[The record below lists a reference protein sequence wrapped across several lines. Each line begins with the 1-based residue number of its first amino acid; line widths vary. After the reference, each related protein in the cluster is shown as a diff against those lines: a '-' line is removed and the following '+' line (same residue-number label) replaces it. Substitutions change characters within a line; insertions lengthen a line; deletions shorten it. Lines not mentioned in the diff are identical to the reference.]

1 MEASSSV
8 ILAAALYVKNNVS
21 LCMCHLAEKRT
32 LSIDIVICFACWR
45 ERCQCVK
52 LDEFRVEGETK
63 YFDMC
68 NCVCLT
74 SSSDLQVESSAIY
87 YRLRSEE
94 CSSRFI

>member
-1 MEASSSV
+1 
-8 ILAAALYVKNNVS
+8 
-21 LCMCHLAEKRT
+21 MCL
-32 LSIDIVICFACWR
+32 L
-45 ERCQCVK
+45 K

-68 NCVCLT
+68 DCVCLT
-74 SSSDLQVESSAIY
+74 SSDLQVESSAIY